1 MLCVDLGK
9 EFRKAIREDFRKGKK
24 TRRKASV
31 VVTRPFECLMTLI
44 VPNVDLGLLLTARA
58 R

>member
-1 MLCVDLGK
+1 MGK
-9 EFRKAIREDFRKGKK
+9 EVRKAIREDRRKGKK

-44 VPNVDLGLLLTARA
+44 VPNVDLELLLTARA

>member
-9 EFRKAIREDFRKGKK
+9 EFGEAIREGRSKGKK

-31 VVTRPFECLMTLI
+31 AVTRPLECLMAPI
-44 VPNVDLGLLLTARA
+44 IPNVDLELL
-58 R
+58 